1 MLKFILPPYY
11 FKNEYQKGNNMSAL
25 LVSDAYT
32 LHLLLF
38 R

>member
-1 MLKFILPPYY
+1 MLKFVLSPYY
-11 FKNEYQKGNNMSAL
+11 FKIEYQKGNNMSAL

-32 LHLLLF
+32 LHLILF